1 MLGFADRP
9 LGACMSRPISSVT
22 RRRFLQSTALGVVAT
37 LHAPAVLRAQGTPVK
52 IGVLHP
58 VSGALAYSG
67 QQGRIGAQLAI
78 EEINATG
85 GIKSLGGAKIEP
97 VLGDAQSTPDGG
109 NAEVEKMN
117 AAGVAAVVG
126 GYASGICLAASQTAA
141 RYDLPYIVDVGV
153 VDSIVTRGLKN
164 TFRFGP
170 GFGVIAKTAIE
181 NLVAINEQAGK
192 PAKTVMIVH
201 EDSAFGAG
209 LAKLLNTQ
217 LPERG
222 FQVLETISHPTPT
235 RDFNNVALKIRAQN
249 PDIVIPA
256 NYYNEYVLLARTM
269 QQQRIRPKGIY
280 SVLGGAA
287 SSYKFVKEFPE
298 AAQYIMDCNHWF
310 DPKNPKALALKKKIE
325 DKGEFYTYEV
335 YMNYSCVLLLADA
348 LERAASA
355 DRAKIIAA
363 LESSTFK
370 GHVMPYGPTK
380 FVNGQNE
387 GAAPVNTQVLDK
399 DIQVILP
406 SAFASA
412 KAVFPMP
419 PA

>member
-1 MLGFADRP
+1 
-9 LGACMSRPISSVT
+9 MSRPFSTVS
-22 RRRFLQSTALGVVAT
+22 RRRFLQSTALGAAAT
-37 LHAPAVLRAQGTPVK
+37 AGLLHAPAVLRAQGALVRV
-52 IGVLHP
+52 GVLHP
-58 VSGALAYSG
+58 VSGALSYSG
-67 QQGRIGAQLAI
+67 QQGRLGAQIAV
-78 EEINATG
+78 EEINAAG
-85 GIKSLGGAKIEP
+85 GIKALGGAKIDAL
-97 VLGDAQSTPDGG
+97 LGDAQSTPEGG

-170 GFGVIAKTAIE
+170 GFGVIAKTALD
-181 NLVAINEQAGK
+181 NLVTINDQAGK
-192 PAKTVMIVH
+192 AAKTVMIVH

-209 LAKLLNTQ
+209 LAKLLNAQ

-222 FQVLETISHPTPT
+222 FQVMETIPHPTPT
-235 RDFNNVALKIRAQN
+235 RDFNNVALKIKAQN
-249 PDIVIPA
+249 PDLVIPA

-269 QQQRIRPKGIY
+269 QQQRVRPKGIY

-310 DPKNPKALALKKKIE
+310 DPKNAKALELKRKVE
-325 DKGEFYTYEV
+325 ARGEFYTYEV
-335 YMNYSCVLLLADA
+335 YMNYSCILLLADA
-348 LERAASA
+348 LERAGSA
-355 DRAKIIAA
+355 DRAKIITA
-363 LESSTFK
+363 LEGSSFT

-380 FVNGQNE
+380 FVNGQNQ
-387 GAAPVNTQVLDK
+387 GAAPVNTQVLNN
-399 DIQVILP
+399 DIQVIFP
-406 SAFASA
+406 AGFASA

-419 PA
+419 A